1 MQPPGQ
7 QANQASLHGTPGV
20 YPVAAG
26 REVKIGRD
34 PGLCDIC
41 LTEPRI
47 SGIHATVKFEA
58 GQLLVRDEGSN
69 NGTFVA
75 GAKIQSY
82 SWLPVPPGQAVKF
95 GPIEFTVRVD

>member
-1 MQPPGQ
+1 MGGAS
-7 QANQASLHGTPGV
+7 QATLQGTPGI
-20 YPVAAG
+20 YPVAQG
-26 REVKIGRD
+26 RELKVGRD

-47 SGIHATVKFEA
+47 SGMHATVKFEA
-58 GQLLVRDEGSN
+58 GSLQIRDEGSN

-82 SWLPVPPGQAVKF
+82 AWVAVPPGAAVGF
-95 GPIEFTVRVD
+95 GPIEFTVRLE